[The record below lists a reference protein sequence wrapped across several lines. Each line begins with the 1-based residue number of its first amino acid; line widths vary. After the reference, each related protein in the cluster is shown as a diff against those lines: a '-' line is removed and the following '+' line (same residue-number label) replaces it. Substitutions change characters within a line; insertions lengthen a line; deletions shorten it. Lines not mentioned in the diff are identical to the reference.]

1 MKVYGVIKDLS
12 DFMDVYGIHEEVLKA
27 TVQKSESMQNLVSM
41 ILLFD
46 IYKNKLL
53 HGTEEKWNQYSVS
66 SISYLLLNRDSHFLQ

>member
-53 HGTEEKWNQYSVS
+53 HGTEEK
-66 SISYLLLNRDSHFLQ
+66 